1 MSPPAPAEAP
11 LDTDA
16 VQLFMELTSA
26 LHQEVISL
34 ISQAKADGSS
44 VSKRSAVR
52 AAFAAIEGLV
62 SATKGMVLEPL
73 HAVRPHYTDA
83 EIALLREETYSLTS
97 KGDAVAQPR
106 FLRLEENVRFVWKM
120 FVREWG
126 IDLDVDFQGD
136 GWMAFC
142 SSVKVRNR
150 ITHPRTPS
158 ELEVTDAEFSRVEKG
173 YAFVHNTTLRNI
185 FRSLQAARH
194 QNYALLNHMLPN
206 RVLGWLDS
214 LAIEGQSPAA
224 RALTSDETATFE
236 GLGPDAQRIAQPSTV
251 WTLLERR
258 GDSMFLLQQGADY
271 LAWRIKT
278 RASVA

>member
-1 MSPPAPAEAP
+1 MPPPASAEEP
-11 LDTDA
+11 LDPDA

-26 LHQEVISL
+26 LHQDVVSL
-34 ISQAKADGSS
+34 FSQANVDGSS
-44 VSKRSAVR
+44 LSKRSAVR

-62 SATKGMVLEPL
+62 SATKGLVLEPL
-73 HAVRPHYTDA
+73 HAVRPHYSDA
-83 EIALLREETYSLTS
+83 EIALLREQTYSLTS

-106 FLRLEENVRFVWKM
+106 FLRLEENLRFVWKM
-120 FVREWG
+120 FVKEWG

-136 GWMAFC
+136 GWVAFC

-194 QNYALLNHMLPN
+194 QNYALMNKLLPN
-206 RVLGWLDS
+206 RVLGWLDT
-214 LAIEGQSPAA
+214 LAVDTHSPAA
-224 RALTSDETATFE
+224 RTLTPDETATFE
-236 GLGPDAQRIAQPSTV
+236 GLGSDAHPIAQPSTV

-258 GDSMFLLQQGADY
+258 GDSIFLLQQGADY